1 MRAIHRMM
9 FRAFVVALA
18 VGAGVATCAPGAS
31 AGEDAGALL
40 MSHTLRSLD
49 GGEIQLSAFK
59 GDVIVVNFWASWCAP
74 CRKELPIMNQWN
86 NEWAGRGAR
95 VIAISIDSDVAKAKR
110 FAEQTKLSLPL
121 FHDGPA
127 GLAKML
133 DLPSLP
139 CTYLVDRS
147 GKVVT
152 VIRSSSPKELAAL
165 EQQAESLMGSSRT
178 AQRAGMDNGGGISN
192 DRGGQ

>member
-1 MRAIHRMM
+1 MLAIYRIL
-9 FRAFVVALA
+9 FRAFVLALA
-18 VGAGVATCAPGAS
+18 VGAGVAAPAPGAL
-31 AGEDAGALL
+31 AGEDAGTVL
-40 MSHTLRSLD
+40 MGHTLRSFD

-86 NEWAGRGAR
+86 DQWDGRGAR
-95 VIAISIDSDVAKAKR
+95 VIAISIDSDLGKAKR
-110 FAEQTKLSLPL
+110 FADHEKLSMPL
-121 FHDGPA
+121 FHDGPT
-127 GLAKML
+127 GLAKTL

-139 CTYLVDRS
+139 CTYLIDRS

-165 EQQAESLMGSSRT
+165 EHRAESLLGSNRPT
-178 AQRAGMDNGGGISN
+178 QNAGMDDAVGLSK
-192 DRGGQ
+192 DRGE